1 MLLYENDQRSR
12 SCGLPRGRSR
22 DTLPG
27 MRVRAISRKSFGRS
41 HDRGEIVCGSFTP
54 WTLCRIRARVTRRAS
69 SLLLLGLL
77 LISACTPRATVRPR
91 VPTFA
96 QLIAQFSEEGGYFP
110 SDNLVSNEL
119 GYQKVLQ
126 KLDELNVRGGV
137 YIGVGPEQNFTYI
150 AAVRPSW
157 AFIVDIRRDNR
168 LQHLFYKAL
177 FALAR
182 TRAEFL
188 ALWLGRPLRE
198 PVDRWTR
205 ASIADLVTAID
216 ETPPDPSYR
225 RMTLERAYE
234 TIERRFGV
242 PLRPEDRERIE
253 FIARSFFEGGLD
265 IRYESHFRRSWRQFP
280 TLRQLLLETDLTGR
294 PRNFLA
300 AEESFQFL
308 KQLHEQNR
316 IIPVTGDFAG
326 PKALRAIGDYV
337 RGLGETV
344 SVFYVSNVEYYLL
357 QNDTFAAFAENVK
370 ALPRTERSLIIRSYV
385 GYGLSHPEALP
396 GYFITTLLQ
405 RMNDFVR
412 LYEAGEYR
420 TYWDVGL
427 LDYIPVR

>member
-1 MLLYENDQRSR
+1 MARTDIRGHLTAQTPRRLLSVF
-12 SCGLPRGRSR
+12 L
-22 DTLPG
+22 L
-27 MRVRAISRKSFGRS
+27 
-41 HDRGEIVCGSFTP
+41 
-54 WTLCRIRARVTRRAS
+54 
-69 SLLLLGLL
+69 SLLLLA
-77 LISACTPRATVRPR
+77 ACTPRVAVRPR

-96 QLIAQFSEEGGYFP
+96 QLIAQLSEEGGYFP

-150 AAVRPSW
+150 AAVRPTY
-157 AFIVDIRRDNR
+157 AFILDIRRDNR
-168 LQHLFYKAL
+168 LQHLYYKAL

-182 TRAEFL
+182 NRAEYL

-198 PVDRWTR
+198 SAERWTQ
-205 ASIADLVTAID
+205 ASIADLVRLMDAAS
-216 ETPPDPSYR
+216 PDPNYLQA
-225 RMTLERAYE
+225 TLERAYT
-234 TIERRFGV
+234 TIERFGV
-242 PLRPEDRERIE
+242 PLTPEDRGRIE
-253 FIARSFFEGGLD
+253 YIARSFYEDGLD
-265 IRYESHFRRSWRQFP
+265 IRYETHFRRSWRQFP

-300 AEESFQFL
+300 SEESFQFL
-308 KQLHEQNR
+308 KQLHAQDR

-337 RGLGETV
+337 RSVGETV

-370 ALPRTERSLIIRSYV
+370 TLPRTERSLLIRSYV
-385 GYGLSHPEALP
+385 GYGFPHPEALP

-405 RMNDFVR
+405 RMNDFIR

-420 TYWDVGL
+420 TYWDVGM

>member
-1 MLLYENDQRSR
+1 MMTCAS
-12 SCGLPRGRSR
+12 
-22 DTLPG
+22 
-27 MRVRAISRKSFGRS
+27 
-41 HDRGEIVCGSFTP
+41 DRGHFAIGRP
-54 WTLCRIRARVTRRAS
+54 RRVFGVLL
-69 SLLLLGLL
+69 SLLLLLA
-77 LISACTPRATVRPR
+77 ACTPRVAVRPR
-91 VPTFA
+91 VPAFA
-96 QLIAQFSEEGGYFP
+96 QLIAQLSEEGGYFP

-150 AAVRPSW
+150 AAVRPSY
-157 AFIVDIRRDNR
+157 AFILDIRRDNR

-182 TRAEFL
+182 TRAEYL

-198 PVDRWTR
+198 SAERWTQ
-205 ASIADLVTAID
+205 ASIADLVQLMDA
-216 ETPPDPSYR
+216 TPPDPSYF
-225 RMTLERAYE
+225 RMTLERAYAL
-234 TIERRFGV
+234 IERQFGV
-242 PLRPEDRERIE
+242 PLTPEDRGRIE
-253 FIARSFFEGGLD
+253 EMARNFYEDGLD
-265 IRYESHFRRSWRQFP
+265 IRYETHFRRSWRQFP
-280 TLRQLLLETDLTGR
+280 TLRQLLLETDLRGR

-300 AEESFQFL
+300 TEERFQFL
-308 KQLHEQNR
+308 KQLHEQDR

-337 RGLGETV
+337 RRLGETV

-357 QNDTFAAFAENVK
+357 QNDAFAAFAENVK

-385 GYGLSHPEALP
+385 GYGFPHPEALP

-405 RMNDFVR
+405 RMNEFVR

>member
-1 MLLYENDQRSR
+1 MSLE
-12 SCGLPRGRSR
+12 
-22 DTLPG
+22 
-27 MRVRAISRKSFGRS
+27 
-41 HDRGEIVCGSFTP
+41 
-54 WTLCRIRARVTRRAS
+54 RAS
-69 SLLLLGLL
+69 SGSRRMRRTRTPLPKTQSPATLLGVMRRATSKSLFIRQLLQSGRAPCVLLLLLVIL
-77 LISACTPRATVRPR
+77 PACTPRVAIRPR

-96 QLIAQFSEEGGYFP
+96 QLIAQLSEEGGYFP
-110 SDNLVSNEL
+110 SDNLISNEL

-150 AAVRPSW
+150 AAVRPTY
-157 AFIVDIRRDNR
+157 AFILDIRRENR

-177 FALAR
+177 FVLAR
-182 TRAEFL
+182 HRAEYL
-188 ALWLGRPLRE
+188 AMWLGRPLRE
-198 PVDRWTR
+198 PSDRWAH
-205 ASIADLVTAID
+205 ASVADLVRLMET
-216 ETPPDPSYR
+216 TPPDSDYV
-225 RMTLERAYE
+225 RMTLERVSA

-242 PLRPEDRERIE
+242 PLTPEDRRS
-253 FIARSFFEGGLD
+253 IAYIAQSFSEHGLD

-300 AEESFQFL
+300 TEESFQFL
-308 KQLHEQNR
+308 KRLQEQDR

-326 PKALRAIGDYV
+326 PKALRAIGDYI
-337 RGLGETV
+337 RSLGETV

-370 ALPRTERSLIIRSYV
+370 TLPRTERSLIIRSYV
-385 GYGLSHPEALP
+385 GYGISHPEALP

-405 RMNDFVR
+405 RMNEFIR

>member
-1 MLLYENDQRSR
+1 M
-12 SCGLPRGRSR
+12 
-22 DTLPG
+22 
-27 MRVRAISRKSFGRS
+27 M
-41 HDRGEIVCGSFTP
+41 
-54 WTLCRIRARVTRRAS
+54 RAS
-69 SLLLLGLL
+69 ACGHFAVERPRRVFGVLLLLLL
-77 LISACTPRATVRPR
+77 LLTACTPRVAVRPR
-91 VPTFA
+91 IPAFA
-96 QLIAQFSEEGGYFP
+96 QLIAQLSEEGGYFP

-119 GYQKVLQ
+119 GYQKILQ

-150 AAVRPSW
+150 AAVRPTY

-182 TRAEFL
+182 NRAEYL
-188 ALWLGRPLRE
+188 ALWLSRPLRE
-198 PVDRWTR
+198 SAERWTQ
-205 ASIADLVTAID
+205 ASIADLVRLMD
-216 ETPPDPSYR
+216 ETPPDPSAF
-225 RMTLERAYE
+225 RMTLERAYAL
-234 TIERRFGV
+234 IEGRFGV
-242 PLRPEDRERIE
+242 PLTPEDRGRIE
-253 FIARSFFEGGLD
+253 EIARSFYESGLD
-265 IRYESHFRRSWRQFP
+265 IRYETHFRRSWRQFP

-308 KQLHEQNR
+308 KQLHAQDR

-337 RGLGETV
+337 RHLGETV

-357 QNDTFAAFAENVK
+357 QSDAFAAFAENVK

-385 GYGLSHPEALP
+385 GYGFPHPEALP

-405 RMNDFVR
+405 RMNEFVR

-420 TYWDVGL
+420 TYWDVGM